1 MSAESEYVKKVCG
14 LCAEVCEA
22 CAAECEKHA
31 GHMEHCKLCADANAQ
46 KNVVEWWRCKQDFF
60 IISLFSHG
68 DYIIQLVI

>member
-46 KNVVEWWRCKQDFF
+46 KNVVE
-60 IISLFSHG
+60 
-68 DYIIQLVI
+68 